1 MQYVGMT
8 RRALYK
14 RFNEHMSDIRNK
26 RTWKSVGEHFNL
38 PGHSKEDL
46 TIMII
51 DQVKERE
58 RYWIKELKTKAPDG
72 INRR

>member
-1 MQYVGMT
+1 
-8 RRALYK
+8 
-14 RFNEHMSDIRNK
+14 MSDIRNK

-38 PGHSKEDL
+38 RGHSKEDL

-51 DQVKERE
+51 DQDKFEILRRE
-58 RYWIKELKTKAPDG
+58 RDWINKLRTKVPDG